1 MVEGRCECR
10 QLAEMEVGG
19 HGMTTGVTE
28 WGMSTEKNV
37 SSEVAL
43 LMHSIGVYEEAAQI
57 VGSGLAGRS
66 AEALV
71 GVPRRTFYELS
82 AAKLNQ
88 G

>member
-10 QLAEMEVGG
+10 QRAEVDVGG

-28 WGMSTEKNV
+28 RAMSTEKNV

-43 LMHSIGVYEEAAQI
+43 PMRSIGVYEEAAQI

-82 AAKLNQ
+82 EARLHQ
-88 G
+88 R